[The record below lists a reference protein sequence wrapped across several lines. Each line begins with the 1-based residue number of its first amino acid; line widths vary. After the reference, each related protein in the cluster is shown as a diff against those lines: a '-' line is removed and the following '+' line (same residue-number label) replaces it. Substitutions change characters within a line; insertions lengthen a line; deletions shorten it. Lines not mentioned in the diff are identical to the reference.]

1 MVQRHLAEGQL
12 TLIYEFN
19 AQFDSIAFV
28 IACPG
33 DRERFTEAYPVGQ
46 PVVFDT
52 GHVLFDALEP
62 LRQRGRHDHLVTVGQ
77 LPMVRHSQA
86 IGNSSF

>member
-28 IACPG
+28 IARPG
-33 DRERFTEAYPVGQ
+33 DRERFTEAYPVGHA
-46 PVVFDT
+46 VVFDT
-52 GHVLFDALEP
+52 GHVFFDALEP
-62 LRQRGRHDHLVTVGQ
+62 LRQRRRHDHPVAVEQ
-77 LPMVRHSQA
+77 LPMVRHRQTVV
-86 IGNSSF
+86 NSSF